1 VREAISTNSLCQP
14 QKPETL
20 KPETYKNAMFKLQI
34 TTILLCL
41 WIFACKNANH
51 SEQMP
56 SPVGEMEKSAAPPAP
71 PQASRGRAAD
81 IAADALI
88 SENQFE
94 SAVGKVQAIDS
105 AKQLIRTATLKFRA
119 KKVLDAALLVERI
132 AQQNGGFV
140 LQNEYRE
147 NQVQQY
153 NRRIS
158 ADSSERIT
166 VVEPVCHVLIRVPF
180 RQMDTTLRSI
190 GRLALVLDYRN
201 LQAQDV
207 SLDIMEQNLA
217 ALRNQAYG
225 DAVSGD
231 IAEKGDHLKDITAAR
246 EREFNAKQGEDI
258 AKIERMR
265 IEDQVRYSTV
275 TVDIYEN
282 NTRRTEMIAFQQT
295 SRDWKPNLFTRIGN
309 GLVTGWNLLS
319 EMIIG
324 LISIWPFLLLLVA
337 AIWIWRR
344 KRSTPH

>member
-1 VREAISTNSLCQP
+1 
-14 QKPETL
+14 
-20 KPETYKNAMFKLQI
+20 MFKLQI

-41 WIFACKNANH
+41 SVYACKNANH
-51 SEQMP
+51 AEQMP
-56 SPVGEMEKSAAPPAP
+56 SPSEVVLEKAAAPPPP
-71 PQASRGRAAD
+71 PQASRGAGAAK
-81 IAADALI
+81 DALI

-119 KKVLDAALLVERI
+119 KKVLDAALQVERI

-153 NRRIS
+153 DRRIS
-158 ADSSERIT
+158 ADSSEQIT

-180 RQMDTTLRSI
+180 RQLDTTLRSI
-190 GRLALVLDYRN
+190 GRLSLVLDYRN

-231 IAEKGDHLKDITAAR
+231 IAEKGDRLKDITAAR

-282 NTRRTEMIAFQQT
+282 NTRRTEMIAFHRT
-295 SRDWKPNLFTRIGN
+295 PRDWKPNLFARIGN
-309 GLVTGWNLLS
+309 GLVMGWHLFS

-324 LISIWPFLLLLVA
+324 LVSIWPFLLLLGA

-344 KRSTPH
+344 KRPTPH